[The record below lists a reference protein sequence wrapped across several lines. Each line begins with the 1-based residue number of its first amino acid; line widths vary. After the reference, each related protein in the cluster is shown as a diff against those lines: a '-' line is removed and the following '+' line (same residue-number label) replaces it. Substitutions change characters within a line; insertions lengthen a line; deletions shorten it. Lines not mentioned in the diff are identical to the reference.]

1 MGGQSEKLISTTYAP
16 GYAYAKSSNSI
27 LTNLHTNLKTHIIIK
42 MCRIKFSF
50 ISAQIHSP
58 TPMPAHAKYKKPKI

>member
-16 GYAYAKSSNSI
+16 GYAYAKNSNYI
-27 LTNLHTNLKTHIIIK
+27 LMNLHTNLETQITIK

-50 ISAQIHSP
+50 ISAQIHPP
-58 TPMPAHAKYKKPKI
+58 TPTPAHAKYKKPKI